1 MVQPAGTGRRQQPST
16 SRRLAVLCLL
26 CRDRDRSVVQV
37 HIDRLIHGSSLAGP
51 DRRLAVLLVRGVLR
65 QQQFLDTVIARFSS
79 VPLAR
84 MKPLTLVALRV
95 GVYQLF
101 FLDRIP
107 ASAAVNETV
116 KVLKAEKQPCW
127 LINFVNGVLRTVARQ
142 KASLPDPDAAGKDGA
157 PVLNHP
163 DWLLRRWQARYGRER
178 TGEICRLNNREPH
191 LSLRVNTRLISR
203 EALADRCRR
212 AGHEVRNG
220 SYAPDALI
228 LEPGAGAI
236 AGLPGFAEGLF
247 QVQDEA
253 AQLATLLLAPFAAGR
268 RYLDACAGL
277 GGKTGH
283 LAQLLPAGAELT
295 AVEPDRRR
303 FAMLGENLR
312 RLRAGGNIT
321 LFNGGLDEFARS
333 GGRPFDAILIDAP
346 CSGTGVIRRHPDI
359 RWNRKEDD
367 LQSYQRQQCCLLHIA
382 ASLLASG
389 GILVYATCSLE
400 PEENQQVIDAFCETH
415 SGFTLADCRDF
426 LPPAA
431 SRLIAADGCFSPT
444 PAAGL
449 DGFFAARLE
458 YISS

>member
-1 MVQPAGTGRRQQPST
+1 MRGKTRVRPARPGRQQQST
-16 SRRLAVLCLL
+16 SRRLAILCL
-26 CRDRDRSVVQV
+26 CRRDRDKSVVQV

-51 DRRLAVLLVRGVLR
+51 DRQLAVMLVLGVLR

-79 VPLAR
+79 VPPGR
-84 MKPLTLVALRV
+84 MKPLTLTALRV

-116 KVLKAEKQPCW
+116 KVLKAEKQPRW
-127 LINFVNGVLRTVARQ
+127 LINFVNGVLRTIARQ
-142 KASLPDPDAAGKDGA
+142 RTSLPGPDAAGKDGA

-163 DWLLRRWQARYGRER
+163 DWLLRRWRARYGPDR
-178 TGEICRLNNREPH
+178 TEEICRLNNLEPL

-212 AGHEVRNG
+212 AGHGVRNG
-220 SYAPDALI
+220 RYAPDALV
-228 LEPGAGAI
+228 LESGAGAV
-236 AGLPGFAEGLF
+236 ANLPGFAEGLF
-247 QVQDEA
+247 QVQGEA

-303 FAMLGENLR
+303 FALLGENLR
-312 RLRAGGNIT
+312 RLGADGNIT
-321 LFNGGLDEFARS
+321 LFNGGLDEFAGS
-333 GGRPFDAILIDAP
+333 GQRRFDAILIDAP

-359 RWNRKEDD
+359 RWNRQEDD
-367 LQSYQRQQCCLLHIA
+367 LHSYQRQQGILLHTA
-382 ASLLASG
+382 ASLLAPG

-415 SGFTLADCRDF
+415 
-426 LPPAA
+426 
-431 SRLIAADGCFSPT
+431 
-444 PAAGL
+444 
-449 DGFFAARLE
+449 
-458 YISS
+458 